1 MKQLE
6 QKTAFITGGASGI
19 GFAMAQ
25 AFGAAGMKIV
35 IADANEERRKE
46 AAEALTSRS
55 ISCIS
60 VALDV
65 KSAEMWAEALDIAE
79 REMGPVDLLCNNAG
93 VGQGNRTDGSPLNLA
108 DIPEALFRMVF
119 DINVTGVF
127 LGVQA
132 IVPRMIARGQGGHIL
147 NTGSMASMLAPAGL
161 SAYAA
166 SKFAVASLS
175 ESLRAE
181 LAPHNIGVSMLC
193 PGGVQSN
200 LVNSS
205 AEQRQQA
212 ISKDID
218 DEQKLISS
226 RPINQQ
232 VMLAENVGRR
242 VLEAVQ
248 ANQFY
253 IFTHPEYQPLVEE
266 RFDAIRAAWAPS
278 AQADYVDPKW
288 LLDVS
293 RNPVYAKLA
302 TSDFE

>member
-46 AAEALTSRS
+46 AAEALKSQS

-65 KSAEMWAEALDIAE
+65 KSADMWAEALDIAE

-147 NTGSMASMLAPAGL
+147 NTGSMASMVAPAGL

-166 SKFAVASLS
+166 SKYAVAGLS

-181 LAPHNIGVSMLC
+181 LAPHKIGVSMLC

-253 IFTHPEYQPLVEE
+253 IFTHPEYEPLVEE

-278 AQADYVDPKW
+278 AQADYVDPIW
-288 LLDVS
+288 LLNMS

-302 TSDFE
+302 KSDFE

>member
-35 IADANEERRKE
+35 IADAHEERRKE
-46 AAEALTSRS
+46 AAEALTSQS

-65 KSAEMWAEALDIAE
+65 KSADMWAEALDIAE

-147 NTGSMASMLAPAGL
+147 NTGSMASMVAPAGL

-166 SKFAVASLS
+166 SKFAVAGLS

-242 VLEAVQ
+242 VLAAVQ

-253 IFTHPEYQPLVEE
+253 IFTHPEYEPLVEE

-278 AQADYVDPKW
+278 AQTDYVDPQW

-302 TSDFE
+302 KSDFE

>member
-46 AAEALTSRS
+46 AAEALKSQS

-65 KSAEMWAEALDIAE
+65 KSADMWAEALDIAE

-132 IVPRMIARGQGGHIL
+132 IVRRMIARGQGGHIL
-147 NTGSMASMLAPAGL
+147 NTGSMASMVAPAGL

-166 SKFAVASLS
+166 SKYAVAGLS

-181 LAPHNIGVSMLC
+181 LAPHKIGVSMLC

-253 IFTHPEYQPLVEE
+253 IFTHPEYEPLVEE

-278 AQADYVDPKW
+278 AQADYVDPIW
-288 LLDVS
+288 LLNMS

-302 TSDFE
+302 KSDFE

>member
-166 SKFAVASLS
+166 SKFAVAGLS